1 MTQPEQFYGECNVML
16 SYSFRLMSNKFN
28 QCMCSYICVLN
39 GRYKGIRK
47 ENCQK
52 NEHSYMNERIG
63 TSIEWEKRTTNLQH
77 TTDEKNAFF
86 VVVDMVGVCNGC
98 LGL

>member
-28 QCMCSYICVLN
+28 QCMCTYMYMFVWMYVMK
-39 GRYKGIRK
+39 RYKGIWK

-52 NEHSYMNERIG
+52 NEHSDMNERVGYIYRLK
-63 TSIEWEKRTTNLQH
+63 EKIHNLQH
-77 TTDEKNAFF
+77 TANEKKKILLH
-86 VVVDMVGVCNGC
+86 CS
-98 LGL
+98 

>member
-28 QCMCSYICVLN
+28 QCMCSYMCLLYE
-39 GRYKGIRK
+39 RYKGKRK

-52 NEHSYMNERIG
+52 NKHSYMNECID
-63 TSIEWEKRTTNLQH
+63 TYIE
-77 TTDEKNAFF
+77 
-86 VVVDMVGVCNGC
+86 
-98 LGL
+98 